1 MKCREFVLQ
10 IPCQNI
16 KNVFL
21 QNLNGFCIFDFIGIK
36 FNYVI
41 LRQNNLLLSDIRVAD
56 AAYTFVSRMGP
67 SAVRAT
73 VCS

>member
-1 MKCREFVLQ
+1 MGGYDHIVRQLYLEGCIREYLDDGT
-10 IPCQNI
+10 
-16 KNVFL
+16 L
-21 QNLNGFCIFDFIGIK
+21 K